1 MKRIM
6 IIGGGIVAVAIVAIV
21 VAVVFLASNLDSLV
35 KTAVEEIGTRAT
47 GAEVTLD
54 SVALSP
60 TTGQGALDGLTV
72 GNPPGFKTDHAFR
85 LGSVSLAVDVASIT
99 SDTVVVKE
107 VVVTQPQV
115 TYELGGS
122 GSNVDALK
130 KNVESF
136 VNSTAGGGSGGSG
149 GGDGAGGKKVVI
161 ENLYIRD
168 GKVGVS
174 ASFLQGKALSAP
186 LPDIHLKDI
195 GKDKGGAT
203 PAEVA
208 QKVVGAIT
216 GGAGKAVASLG
227 LGDMA
232 KKAMEGAAG
241 AAGAVKDGASG
252 LVSGAA
258 QGAGAATEAIGQGAE
273 NVGGAVKKLFGK

>member
-6 IIGGGIVAVAIVAIV
+6 IIGGGILAVAIVAIV

-35 KTAVEEIGTRAT
+35 KTAVEEVGTRAT

-195 GKDKGGAT
+195 G
-203 PAEVA
+203 
-208 QKVVGAIT
+208 
-216 GGAGKAVASLG
+216 GAGKAVASLG